1 MGIALQNSR
10 LFGQLSKRSAEL
22 QEINTK
28 LEDELAERRKIQ
40 EELEKAMEL
49 AKAAAVSKNQFLA
62 NMSHEVVPYSCFC
75 FVFRFD
81 FVFGFAETLWCYI
94 GVQIRTPLNA
104 IIGMT
109 GLLLDTQLTETQ
121 LEWLNLIEVSG
132 NALLSLVSTCSPSL
146 LVHFNRS

>member
-49 AKAAAVSKNQFLA
+49 AKAAAISKNQFLA
-62 NMSHEVVPYSCFC
+62 NMSHEVHSLFILCYLFIYYLLLFIRVPL
-75 FVFRFD
+75 FRF
-81 FVFGFAETLWCYI
+81 ERL
-94 GVQIRTPLNA
+94 
-104 IIGMT
+104 
-109 GLLLDTQLTETQ
+109 
-121 LEWLNLIEVSG
+121 
-132 NALLSLVSTCSPSL
+132 
-146 LVHFNRS
+146 

>member
-49 AKAAAVSKNQFLA
+49 AKAAAISKNQFLA
-62 NMSHEVVPYSCFC
+62 NMSHEVH
-75 FVFRFD
+75 
-81 FVFGFAETLWCYI
+81 
-94 GVQIRTPLNA
+94 
-104 IIGMT
+104 II
-109 GLLLDTQLTETQ
+109 LFS
-121 LEWLNLIEVSG
+121 IYYYYYYYYY
-132 NALLSLVSTCSPSL
+132 
-146 LVHFNRS
+146 

>member
-49 AKAAAVSKNQFLA
+49 AKAAAISKNQFLA
-62 NMSHEVVPYSCFC
+62 NMSHEVHSY
-75 FVFRFD
+75 
-81 FVFGFAETLWCYI
+81 YI
-94 GVQIRTPLNA
+94 YFIY
-104 IIGMT
+104 
-109 GLLLDTQLTETQ
+109 LLLFYLF
-121 LEWLNLIEVSG
+121 LFIVFYCFLFIL
-132 NALLSLVSTCSPSL
+132 
-146 LVHFNRS
+146 F